1 MILDHEIVPQS
12 IAEPGSFVGLMTLY
26 ESNYIKL
33 NYLFP
38 EIRQYNT
45 DKSIKSLFGNDI
57 HLGINKKTKYTMI
70 ISMTYSFKEID
81 IIEYEPNLTIKIY
94 FDSRS
99 AEVIGVGKLNKKSR
113 LRDIT
118 YQNKNIINQLWRRN
132 IILNKW
138 LDYIIDCDYSI

>member
-1 MILDHEIVPQS
+1 MIFDHEIVPQS
-12 IAEPGSFVGLMTLY
+12 IAEPNSFVGLMTLY

-33 NYLFP
+33 NHLFP
-38 EIRQYNT
+38 KIRQY
-45 DKSIKSLFGNDI
+45 DADRLIKSPFGNDI
-57 HLGINKKTKYTMI
+57 QLGVNKKTKYTMI
-70 ISMTYSFKEID
+70 ISMTYSFEESE

-99 AEVIGVGKLNKKSR
+99 AEVIGIGKLSKKNI

-118 YQNKNIINQLWRRN
+118 YQNKDIINQLWRRN

-138 LDYIIDCDYSI
+138 LDYIIDCDYSV

>member
-1 MILDHEIVPQS
+1 MIFDHEIVPES
-12 IAEPGSFVGLMTLY
+12 IAEPNSFVGLMTLY

-33 NYLFP
+33 NHLFP
-38 EIRQYNT
+38 NIKQY
-45 DKSIKSLFGNDI
+45 DDDRSIKSPFGNDI
-57 HLGINKKTKYTMI
+57 QLGVNKKTKYTMI
-70 ISMTYSFKEID
+70 ISMTYSFEESE

-99 AEVIGVGKLNKKSR
+99 AEVIGIGKLSKKSK

-138 LDYIIDCDYSI
+138 LDYIIDCDYSV

>member
-38 EIRQYNT
+38 KIRQYDT
-45 DKSIKSLFGNDI
+45 DRSIKSFFGNDI

-70 ISMTYSFKEID
+70 ISMTYSFEESD

>member
-12 IAEPGSFVGLMTLY
+12 IAEPNSFVGLMTLY

-33 NYLFP
+33 NHLFP
-38 EIRQYNT
+38 KIRQYDT
-45 DKSIKSLFGNDI
+45 DKSIKSPFGNDI
-57 HLGINKKTKYTMI
+57 HLGISKKTKYTMI
-70 ISMTYSFKEID
+70 ISMTYSFEESE
-81 IIEYEPNLTIKIY
+81 IIEYEPNLIIKVY

-99 AEVIGVGKLNKKSR
+99 AEVISIGKLSKKSK

-138 LDYIIDCDYSI
+138 LDYIIDCDYTV

>member
-38 EIRQYNT
+38 KIRQYKT

-70 ISMTYSFKEID
+70 ISMTYSFQEID

>member
-70 ISMTYSFKEID
+70 ISMTYSFEEID

-99 AEVIGVGKLNKKSR
+99 AEVISVGKLNKKSR

>member
-12 IAEPGSFVGLMTLY
+12 IAEPNSFVGLMTLY

-33 NYLFP
+33 NHLFP
-38 EIRQYNT
+38 RIRQYDT
-45 DKSIKSLFGNDI
+45 ERSIKSFSGNDI
-57 HLGINKKTKYTMI
+57 HLRINKKTKYTMI
-70 ISMTYSFKEID
+70 ISMTYTFEESD

-99 AEVIGVGKLNKKSR
+99 AEVINIGKLNKKSK

-118 YQNKNIINQLWRRN
+118 YQNKNIISQLWRRN
-132 IILNKW
+132 IVLNKW

>member
-1 MILDHEIVPQS
+1 MIFDHEIVPQS
-12 IAEPGSFVGLMTLY
+12 IAEPNSFVGLMTLY
-26 ESNYIKL
+26 ESNYVKL
-33 NYLFP
+33 NHLFP
-38 EIRQYNT
+38 NIKQY
-45 DKSIKSLFGNDI
+45 DDDRSIKSPFGNDI
-57 HLGINKKTKYTMI
+57 QLGVNKKTKYTMI
-70 ISMTYSFKEID
+70 ISMTYSFEESE

-99 AEVIGVGKLNKKSR
+99 AEVIGIGKLSKKNK

-138 LDYIIDCDYSI
+138 LDYIIDCDYSV

>member
-12 IAEPGSFVGLMTLY
+12 SAEPGSFVGLMTLY

-38 EIRQYNT
+38 KIRQYNT
-45 DKSIKSLFGNDI
+45 DKTIKSLFGNDI

-70 ISMTYSFKEID
+70 ISMTYSFEEID

-99 AEVIGVGKLNKKSR
+99 AEVISIGKLNKKSR

-118 YQNKNIINQLWRRN
+118 YQNKNIINRLWRRN

-138 LDYIIDCDYSI
+138 LDYIIDCDYSV

>member
-38 EIRQYNT
+38 KIRQYNT

-70 ISMTYSFKEID
+70 ISMTYSFEEID

-113 LRDIT
+113 LGDIT

>member
-12 IAEPGSFVGLMTLY
+12 IAEPNSFVGLMTLY

-38 EIRQYNT
+38 KIRQYNT

-70 ISMTYSFKEID
+70 ISMTYSFEESD

-99 AEVIGVGKLNKKSR
+99 AEVINIGKLNKKSK

-118 YQNKNIINQLWRRN
+118 YQNKNIISQLWRRN
-132 IILNKW
+132 IVLNKW
-138 LDYIIDCDYSI
+138 LDYIIDCDYSV

>member
-1 MILDHEIVPQS
+1 MIFDHEIVPQS
-12 IAEPGSFVGLMTLY
+12 IAEPNSFVGLMTLY

-38 EIRQYNT
+38 KIRQYDA
-45 DKSIKSLFGNDI
+45 DKSIKSPFGNDI
-57 HLGINKKTKYTMI
+57 HLGISKKTKYTMI
-70 ISMTYSFKEID
+70 ISMTYSFEESE
-81 IIEYEPNLTIKIY
+81 IIEYEPNLIIKVY

-99 AEVIGVGKLNKKSR
+99 AEVIGIGKLSKKSK

-118 YQNKNIINQLWRRN
+118 YQNKNIINELWRRN

-138 LDYIIDCDYSI
+138 LDYIIDCDYSV

>member
-1 MILDHEIVPQS
+1 MILDHDIVPQS
-12 IAEPGSFVGLMTLY
+12 IAEPNSFVGLMTLY

-38 EIRQYNT
+38 KIKEYDADR
-45 DKSIKSLFGNDI
+45 SIKSSFGNDI

-70 ISMTYSFKEID
+70 ITMTYSFEKSGV
-81 IIEYEPNLTIKIY
+81 IEYEPNLTIKIY

-99 AEVIGVGKLNKKSR
+99 AEVISIGKLSNKNK
-113 LRDIT
+113 LRAIT

-138 LDYIIDCDYSI
+138 LDYIIDCDYSV

>member
-12 IAEPGSFVGLMTLY
+12 IAEPNSFVGLMTLY

-33 NYLFP
+33 NHLFP
-38 EIRQYNT
+38 KIKQY
-45 DKSIKSLFGNDI
+45 DADRSIKSPFGNDI
-57 HLGINKKTKYTMI
+57 HLGISKKTKYTMI
-70 ISMTYSFKEID
+70 ISMTYSFEESE
-81 IIEYEPNLTIKIY
+81 IIEYEPNLIIKVY

-99 AEVIGVGKLNKKSR
+99 AEVIGIGELSKKSK

-118 YQNKNIINQLWRRN
+118 YQNKGIINQLWRRN

-138 LDYIIDCDYSI
+138 LDYIIDCDYSV

>member
-1 MILDHEIVPQS
+1 MIFDHEIVPES
-12 IAEPGSFVGLMTLY
+12 IAEPNSFVGLMTLY

-33 NYLFP
+33 NHLFP
-38 EIRQYNT
+38 NIKQY
-45 DKSIKSLFGNDI
+45 DDDRSIKSPFGNDI
-57 HLGINKKTKYTMI
+57 QLGVNKKTKYTMI
-70 ISMTYSFKEID
+70 ISMTYSFEESE

-99 AEVIGVGKLNKKSR
+99 AEVIGVGKLSKKNK

-118 YQNKNIINQLWRRN
+118 YQNKDIINQLWRRN

-138 LDYIIDCDYSI
+138 LDYIIDCDYSV

>member
-12 IAEPGSFVGLMTLY
+12 IAEPNYFVGLMTLY

-33 NYLFP
+33 NHLFP
-38 EIRQYNT
+38 KIKQY
-45 DKSIKSLFGNDI
+45 DADRSIKSPFGNDI
-57 HLGINKKTKYTMI
+57 HLGISKKTKYTMI
-70 ISMTYSFKEID
+70 ISMTYSFEESE

-99 AEVIGVGKLNKKSR
+99 AEVISIGKLSNKNK

-138 LDYIIDCDYSI
+138 LDYIIDCDYSV

>member
-1 MILDHEIVPQS
+1 
-12 IAEPGSFVGLMTLY
+12 
-26 ESNYIKL
+26 
-33 NYLFP
+33 
-38 EIRQYNT
+38 
-45 DKSIKSLFGNDI
+45 
-57 HLGINKKTKYTMI
+57 MI
-70 ISMTYSFKEID
+70 ISMTYSFEESE

-99 AEVIGVGKLNKKSR
+99 AEVIGIGKLSKKSK

-118 YQNKNIINQLWRRN
+118 YQNKKIINQLWRRN

>member
-1 MILDHEIVPQS
+1 MIFDHEIVPQS
-12 IAEPGSFVGLMTLY
+12 IAEPNSFVGLMTLY

-38 EIRQYNT
+38 KIRQYDT
-45 DKSIKSLFGNDI
+45 DRSIKSFFGNDI

-70 ISMTYSFKEID
+70 ISMTYSFEEID

-118 YQNKNIINQLWRRN
+118 YQNKNIINHLWRRN
-132 IILNKW
+132 IVLNKW

>member
-38 EIRQYNT
+38 KIRQYNT
-45 DKSIKSLFGNDI
+45 DKSIKSVFGNDI

-70 ISMTYSFKEID
+70 ISMTYSFEEID

>member
-38 EIRQYNT
+38 KIRQYNT

-70 ISMTYSFKEID
+70 ISMTYSFEEID

>member
-12 IAEPGSFVGLMTLY
+12 IAEPNSFVGLMTLY

-33 NYLFP
+33 NHLFP
-38 EIRQYNT
+38 KIRQYDA
-45 DKSIKSLFGNDI
+45 DKSIKSPFGNDI
-57 HLGINKKTKYTMI
+57 HLGISKKTKYTMI
-70 ISMTYSFKEID
+70 ISMTYSFEESE
-81 IIEYEPNLTIKIY
+81 IIEYEPNLIIKVY

-99 AEVIGVGKLNKKSR
+99 AEVISIGKLSKKSK

-118 YQNKNIINQLWRRN
+118 YQNKNIINELWRRN

-138 LDYIIDCDYSI
+138 LDYIIDCDYSV

>member
-12 IAEPGSFVGLMTLY
+12 IAEPNSFVGLMTLY

-38 EIRQYNT
+38 KIRQYNT

-70 ISMTYSFKEID
+70 ISMTYSFEEID